1 MAAPTMI
8 EAIKILRER
17 TGAGMMDCKKALEAT
32 ELDIDKAC
40 DWLRE
45 KGIAKAAKKA
55 ATRIAAEGLTL
66 VKVSADGNTAVILEI
81 NCETDFVAKG
91 DAFKTLVAQVA
102 DVLLEKQPKCINCA
116 KEMTADLF
124 TDAAVKIGE
133 KIDFRRFEILNKEEG
148 QSFGYYIHMGG
159 KVSALVLLGQDNAE
173 VAKDLSI
180 HVAANKA
187 LYLTKA
193 DIPAEE
199 LERETAVQLEIVKN
213 DPKLAGKPEAAL
225 AKIVEGKVNK
235 TFVDSVLSEQPY
247 LMDESLTVGKYLAQ
261 HNLSIVKYVR
271 YAVGEGIERRQDNF
285 VEEVM
290 NQAK

>member
-1 MAAPTMI
+1 
-8 EAIKILRER
+8 
-17 TGAGMMDCKKALEAT
+17 
-32 ELDIDKAC
+32 
-40 DWLRE
+40 
-45 KGIAKAAKKA
+45 
-55 ATRIAAEGLTL
+55 
-66 VKVSADGNTAVILEI
+66 
-81 NCETDFVAKG
+81 
-91 DAFKTLVAQVA
+91 
-102 DVLLEKQPKCINCA
+102 
-116 KEMTADLF
+116 
-124 TDAAVKIGE
+124 
-133 KIDFRRFEILNKEEG
+133 
-148 QSFGYYIHMGG
+148 MGG